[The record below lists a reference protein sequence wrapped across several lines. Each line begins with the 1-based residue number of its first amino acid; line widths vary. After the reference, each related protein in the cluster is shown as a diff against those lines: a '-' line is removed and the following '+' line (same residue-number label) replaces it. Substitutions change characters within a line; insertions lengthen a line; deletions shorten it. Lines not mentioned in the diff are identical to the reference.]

1 MISAIV
7 STSTETVKLR
17 TEENIFFQT
26 TTGQGTETSRKTTTT
41 EETSHVVVD
50 IHLIPEQYEF
60 LFFFF
65 ENTWGVC

>member
-1 MISAIV
+1 V

-17 TEENIFFQT
+17 TEENIFLQT

-60 LFFFF
+60 LPFFF
-65 ENTWGVC
+65 EIYMWAC